1 MVFIPGG
8 ASDRLLISL
17 SIDILKM
24 SGEYF
29 RLIRD
34 TARELKEYDGVVG
47 LVFHNDADG
56 LCAASISAS
65 TLNKT
70 GKKYKLVCIEKI
82 HPAILRLVYSTDCRL
97 YVFLDIGS
105 GKADLIAR
113 MSEERKTRDI
123 ILDHHDPMR
132 IDSPNVVNLNPELY
146 GFSGE
151 RDVSGSTATY
161 LLMREVADIKDSAWM
176 AVVGSAEIPGPL
188 KGLNQIPLQDSLEVG
203 DVEIKKGREEFY
215 NIKIFNKPWNKL
227 SSILTAIGSIGYY
240 RGGPYKVVRGLLSTR
255 IDFEEAEKLEVE
267 RRTKFNQLFSIFS
280 RSKLRVE
287 GVTQWFHIHDLLK
300 GFGTKTIGT
309 FCSMLSY
316 RNIVAQDKY
325 LIGFM
330 DFEPTIPDLGI
341 VEGSWVKVS
350 VRTPKLLCEKI
361 ESGEMPPASEL
372 TMKSAEAVEGS
383 GDGHSFAA
391 SALIPSGKEKQFISF
406 FNKLAVAKQAYLT

>member
-1 MVFIPGG
+1 
-8 ASDRLLISL
+8 
-17 SIDILKM
+17 M
-24 SGEYF
+24 SREYF

-65 TLNKT
+65 ALNKIW
-70 GKKYKLVCIEKI
+70 KNYKLICIEKI
-82 HPAILRLVYSTDCRL
+82 HPDILELVYSTDCKL

-105 GKADLIAR
+105 GRADLIAR
-113 MSEERKTRDI
+113 MGEKRKTRNFV
-123 ILDHHDPMR
+123 LDHHDPMK
-132 IDSPNVVNLNPELY
+132 IDSPNVINLNPELY

-151 RDVSGSTATY
+151 RDASGSTVAY
-161 LLMREVADIKDSAWM
+161 LMMREVADIKDSAWI
-176 AVVGSAEIPGPL
+176 AVLGSAEIPGPL
-188 KGLNQIPLQDSLEVG
+188 KGLNRIPLQDSLEVG
-203 DVEIKKGREEFY
+203 DVEIKKGREESY

-227 SSILTAIGSIGYY
+227 SSILTSIGSIGYY
-240 RGGPYKVVRGLLSTR
+240 REGPYKVVRDLLSRR
-255 IDFEEAEKLEVE
+255 IDFEEAEKLEEE
-267 RRTKFNQLFSIFS
+267 RRARFNQLFSIFS

-316 RNIVAQDKY
+316 RNIVDQDKY

-330 DFEPTIPDLGI
+330 NFEPIIPNLGI
-341 VEGSWVKVS
+341 VERNLVKVS
-350 VRTPKLLCEKI
+350 VRAPKLLSEKI
-361 ESGEMPPASEL
+361 KSGEMPPASEL
-372 TMKSAEAVEGS
+372 TMKSAESVEGS

-391 SALIPSGKEKQFISF
+391 SALIPSGKEKQFINL
-406 FNKLAVAKQAYLT
+406 FNNLATAKQSSLT